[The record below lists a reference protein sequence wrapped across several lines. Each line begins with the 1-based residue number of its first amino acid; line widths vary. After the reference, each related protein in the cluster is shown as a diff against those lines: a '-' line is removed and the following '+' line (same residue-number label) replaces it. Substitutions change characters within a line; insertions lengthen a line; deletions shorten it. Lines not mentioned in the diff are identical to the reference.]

1 MAQSEEQS
9 KETELWL
16 RAKESDGIP
25 RARSY
30 HELSK
35 FEYEKENYKEALSM
49 CLVAKEIFEA
59 EDEGDYTSEILDIYR
74 GMSFMYE
81 NLNDGDLAESTLKSA
96 IDIAKK
102 NDSALLADLLRQL
115 GRLYFDHENWE
126 GSINSHLEANAIPNT
141 DSDEVRARAVDFLN
155 IGMAYNRNKSY
166 EEAVKNHK
174 IALQMFTQEEAGPY
188 WVVSTHAEIAAAYV
202 GLKAADDILYHAQI
216 ALDWFEMEE
225 DHQRVWSLKYN
236 KAIAYRIKGEFEFAL
251 ELLSQARALAKE
263 NCKNFNVFAV
273 DFDKEVGEIWI
284 QQGKV
289 KAGTEM
295 VRRAE
300 SVKKSLERKHPLSRK
315 EVA

>member
-59 EDEGDYTSEILDIYR
+59 EDEGDYTNEILDIYR

-155 IGMAYNRNKSY
+155 IGMAYTRNESY
-166 EEAVKNHK
+166 EEAVKNLK
-174 IALQMFTQEEAGPY
+174 IALQMFTQEEAGPL
-188 WVVSTHAEIAAAYV
+188 WIINVHSELASAYV
-202 GLKAADDILYHAQI
+202 GLKTAEDILYHAQI
-216 ALDWFEMEE
+216 ALDWFETEGE
-225 DHQRVWSLKYN
+225 FPKVWCLKYY
-236 KAIAYRIKGEFEFAL
+236 KAIAYRLKGELDFAL
-251 ELLSQARALAKE
+251 ELLEQARELAKE
-263 NCKNFNVFAV
+263 NSNSFNVYAV
-273 DFDKEVGEIWI
+273 DIDKEVGEIWI